1 MIELHPNYNQGDIVI
16 LPNGWIFKIIY
27 VSDKRDWYDIEFLY
41 LNQNYIWQ
49 PKNRIYFCDFVTLF
63 IPFVTL
69 STTVELHKLVHIKSE
84 TQIYVINNV
93 LSYATKLSEHSKLE
107 EVLQG
112 YIKEK
117 YVIKNYL
124 NRNVSLRS

>member
-1 MIELHPNYNQGDIVI
+1 MNKLHPNYNQGDIVI
-16 LPNGWIFKIIY
+16 LPNGWIFKITY

-41 LNQNYIWQ
+41 LNQNHIWQ
-49 PKNRIYFCDFVTLF
+49 PKNRIYFCDFVNLF
-63 IPFVTL
+63 IPFVTP
-69 STTVELHKLVHIKSE
+69 STTVEMPKLVHINSE

-124 NRNVSLRS
+124 KKNLSLRS